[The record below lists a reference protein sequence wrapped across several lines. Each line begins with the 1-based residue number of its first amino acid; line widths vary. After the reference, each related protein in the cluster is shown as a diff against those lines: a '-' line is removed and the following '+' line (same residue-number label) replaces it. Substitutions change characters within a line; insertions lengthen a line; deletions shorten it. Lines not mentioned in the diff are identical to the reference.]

1 MDLPPDVPEPAVP
14 EIPECDV
21 TAVAGGFLLMHR
33 RTRTTATAATVADA
47 VIEGIAL
54 RVAASWR
61 SEIIPFRAG
70 DPT

>member
-1 MDLPPDVPEPAVP
+1 MESNPVP

-21 TAVAGGFLLMHR
+21 AHDGSGGFLLTHR
-33 RTRTTATAATVADA
+33 RTRATATAATAADA

-54 RVAASWR
+54 RVVASWR
-61 SEIIPFRAG
+61 SEIIPFRTG

>member
-1 MDLPPDVPEPAVP
+1 MTVPDAPEPEVP

-21 TAVAGGFLLMHR
+21 TPVAGGFLLTHR
-33 RTRTTATAATVADA
+33 RTRATATAATPADA
-47 VIEGIAL
+47 VIEGVAL

-61 SEIIPFRAG
+61 SEIIPFRTG